1 MSVAEKPRRRRGS
14 ARTSLR
20 ELRSRTPDTMLP
32 GLSRGLPLTEPL
44 DDDQIRRIDHE
55 SMRILEEVGVM
66 FRDPIALQQWKDAG
80 AHVEGELVKF
90 DRGMIRELI
99 SSIPSEITYHARN
112 PEKNVD
118 LGGKQLDLCSHDRR
132 TFPAG
137 SGRQTPLANPER
149 SGRFPQAGPYAA
161 GAALHCT
168 PHRRGR
174 WTTRFPTGTCASLTH
189 P

>member
-118 LGGKQLDLCSHDRR
+118 LGGNNSIFVPMTGAPFLRDLEDKRR
-132 TFPAG
+132 WPTLNDLGISTSWPICCQ
-137 SGRQTPLANPER
+137 R
-149 SGRFPQAGPYAA
+149 
-161 GAALHCT
+161 CT
-168 PHRRGR
+168 PPHTTSSSR